1 MNGEC
6 GPAADDWAS
15 LEAALA
21 EENANNNQGTPLEPI
36 TCLRP
41 ANSITDQPPAALE
54 DDKGRKLAAHVIRL
68 TKPFAPSMERQA
80 ETPDTWGS
88 YPPPTTKS
96 VSGRPHRDT
105 LPISDL
111 TPVRGVNPDDLR
123 KSIRPDA
130 VFSHVNSAIPP
141 STFASALRA
150 PTKVIPPDSLA
161 RLKAKEAEPSSTP
174 TRELAS
180 TYHHPTILPPT
191 PIDLT
196 QGAMS
201 SSLGPSQTNQPPV
214 QHTTSLASIIIKD
227 LPVLASWANEPNK
240 VIVADQSL
248 VERTPDR
255 FITDPQAPWW
265 KRLGNKIKETAGAIS
280 TKVRNTLSE
289 IFTFR
294 ASTRRS
300 ILAVLAG
307 VSLGTVTALHH
318 HSSKTETHEE
328 APVVHIPTTDTTIPT
343 TVTTPELPVTTS
355 PDQTPR
361 TVHAATVTVGDDSR
375 PITFVQALTQF
386 LTSND
391 ARAQLGRYQHH
402 TGDAIRVLH
411 SLERNTNLAETAH
424 LLRHDTHRGDQFH
437 FAIMNDGSIRLDHWR
452 SRHSQSN
459 KLPDPVTFDLPRR

>member
-1 MNGEC
+1 MNREC
-6 GPAADDWAS
+6 EPAADDWAS

-96 VSGRPHRDT
+96 VSDRPHRDT

-130 VFSHVNSAIPP
+130 VFSHVNSTIPP
-141 STFASALRA
+141 RSLASALRA

-161 RLKAKEAEPSSTP
+161 ELTAPLAPPRA
-174 TRELAS
+174 LAS
-180 TYHHPTILPPT
+180 TYHHSTILPT
-191 PIDLT
+191 PIDEPLA
-196 QGAMS
+196 AMS
-201 SSLGPSQTNQPPV
+201 SALV
-214 QHTTSLASIIIKD
+214 TSRNNESTASIIID
-227 LPVLASWANEPNK
+227 GLPVLTSWTSEVNK
-240 VIVADQSL
+240 VIIEDQYLIES
-248 VERTPDR
+248 TPDR

-437 FAIMNDGSIRLDHWR
+437 FAIMNDGSIRLDHWH